1 MAFTELR
8 ATGEFSD
15 ISVTVQG
22 ETLNLH
28 KFPLLARSKYFHGLV
43 SSKMTDSN
51 AVTLDGLPGGL
62 ETMTLAADFCYNI
75 DIRPKITSE
84 NVGPLMCA
92 ASYLLMTGPDNLLDI
107 ASSTLKH
114 LTQENSLNCL
124 RILKGCCNTATSAES
139 EEIID
144 QCAKALIDYHWKKA
158 RLLTSEDER
167 ALLQELPLKWILI
180 LLDYMKE
187 MESSPIMESDVIMT
201 VVRWS
206 EADER
211 LLELIKSETDVKLVA
226 TPDLASEESL
236 EEERATIEMVPRNSA
251 CEETIVS
258 SEEVQEEATTAD
270 IEMVSSLPEAGDTTF
285 NVVFDA
291 LAERLPHPSLVES
304 GPHRISA
311 STCLWYCQALLFAC
325 HHELRSYDK
334 LLQCCSF
341 LQSRLTV
348 DHCKDFS
355 PDLIKSMNLRS
366 CEALGDDSGVSRENI
381 CALNDQ
387 YLRLHCERGSID
399 ASGFLT
405 VMKSV
410 RDLRGPASSFD
421 RSFEAFEALRRSSSV
436 LPQEDVKEV
445 CDSIDFSKLSS
456 EFLWRAAS
464 NDGIPKEIVLPRVVE
479 LCEQLRSD
487 LAQSRANAQMADQ
500 RANRTARELEY
511 QTRRLNAQ
519 SARVVRLEA
528 DISGLRRLE
537 RDYHKSKKE
546 NSFLQKETERL
557 RNRRNELK
565 KDLNEIRRSFGL
577 GKK

>member
-22 ETLNLH
+22 ETLKLH

-43 SSKMTDSN
+43 SSNMTDSN

-62 ETMTLAADFCYNI
+62 ETMRLAADFCYNI
-75 DIRPKITSE
+75 DIRPNITSE

-92 ASYLLMTGPDNLLDI
+92 ASYLLMTGPDNLLDV
-107 ASSTLKH
+107 ASSTLER
-114 LTQENSLNCL
+114 LTRENSLNCL

-139 EEIID
+139 EEIIN

-158 RLLTSEDER
+158 RLLASEDER

-187 MESSPIMESDVIMT
+187 TESSPIMESDVIMT

-211 LLELIKSETDVKLVA
+211 LLELIESETDVKLVT

-236 EEERATIEMVPRNSA
+236 EEERATIEMVPRDSA
-251 CEETIVS
+251 CEETI
-258 SEEVQEEATTAD
+258 
-270 IEMVSSLPEAGDTTF
+270 EMVSSLAEEGDTTF

-341 LQSRLTV
+341 LQSRLSV

-366 CEALGDDSGVSRENI
+366 FEALGDDSGVSRENI

-436 LPQEDVKEV
+436 LSQEDVKEV
-445 CDSIDFSKLSS
+445 CDSIDFSKLSN

-464 NDGIPKEIVLPRVVE
+464 IDGIPKEIVLPRVVE

-528 DISGLRRLE
+528 DISSLRRLE

-557 RNRRNELK
+557 RHRRNELK